1 MSKYMNKWNNNLPEM
16 GHFTRKYLKEIL
28 TIAAVIAAGISSW
41 NGFLMNGVW
50 MSLFFTMG
58 GLILGIIFPTYIN
71 HWIHKF
77 YDLTSR
83 KGFFAEI
90 VVECCKIIFA
100 LLFGFIYFLGV
111 GLLASTAYHYFS
123 HQARNNK
130 HDRAA

>member
-1 MSKYMNKWNNNLPEM
+1 MSKYMNKIKDNLPEM

-28 TIAAVIAAGISSW
+28 TIVAVIAAGLSSW
-41 NGFLMNGVW
+41 KGFLMNGMW
-50 MSLFFTMG
+50 MSLLFTMA
-58 GLILGIIFPTYIN
+58 GLIIGIIFPTYIN

-83 KGFFAEI
+83 KGQFAEI
-90 VVECCKIIFA
+90 AVECGKIIFA
-100 LLFGFIYFLGV
+100 LLFGFLYFLGI

-123 HQARNNK
+123 HQARHNK